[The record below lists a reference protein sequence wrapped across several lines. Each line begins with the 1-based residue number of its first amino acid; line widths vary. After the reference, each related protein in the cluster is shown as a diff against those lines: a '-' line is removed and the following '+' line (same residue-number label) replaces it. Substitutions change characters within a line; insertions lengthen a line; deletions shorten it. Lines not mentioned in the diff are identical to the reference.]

1 MQVRSMHGGRR
12 AAEEVPMPLDSL
24 ELRTSLQ
31 KVLVGVI
38 LVLVPL
44 TVFGFYVA
52 LQGDS
57 QIRQMAGENIRS
69 VTRSAAELTSQFIAG
84 RLREVSVIA
93 NSPSLEQAV
102 LAANHQYERI
112 SDDDVMSKLEATEQK
127 WNNSEGDALAKNIL
141 SSDLARQL
149 RRTRELNPTLLKVT
163 VADASGAT
171 VAATDKPVHYFQMDR
186 AYWGMLYSQGQG
198 AIHVADLRYDDENRL
213 YISIAYPILQDVTGR
228 FIGAVTAQVDVSPL
242 FAQLNRQQIG
252 RTGRLFLVRDD
263 GTVIQ
268 APGVSPS
275 MKMDSEEYSA
285 IRDSLGTLRGRE
297 TGYLFTTFSKG
308 EKYLVGFADTG
319 LKDAFPNLPWI
330 VVASQEE
337 REITGPIRNVTAFAL
352 FVMVLSL
359 LILTLL
365 AAYVFLHRM
374 QKLEDIET
382 LPEDKPRP
390 AAA

>member
-1 MQVRSMHGGRR
+1 
-12 AAEEVPMPLDSL
+12 MPLDSL

-31 KVLVGVI
+31 KVLVGLI
-38 LVLVPL
+38 LILVPL

-57 QIRQMAGENIRS
+57 QIREMAGENIRS
-69 VTRSAAELTSQFIAG
+69 VTRTSAEFTTHFIAG
-84 RLREVSVIA
+84 RVRDVSVIA
-93 NSPSLEQAV
+93 NNPSLVQTV
-102 LAANHQYERI
+102 TSANHQYERL
-112 SDDDVMSKLEATEQK
+112 SDDAVMSKLEATELK
-127 WNNSEGDALAKNIL
+127 WNNSEGDALAKNVL
-141 SSDLARQL
+141 ASDLARQL
-149 RRTRELNPTLLKVT
+149 RRLRELNPGLLKIT

-171 VAATDKPVHYFQMDR
+171 VAATDKPVHYFQTDR
-186 AYWGMLYSQGQG
+186 AYWGVLYSQGQG

-228 FIGAVTAQVDVSPL
+228 FIGAVTALVDVSPL

-268 APGVSPS
+268 APGVTPSP
-275 MKMDSEEYSA
+275 KMHSEEYSA
-285 IRDSLGTLRGRE
+285 IRDALGNLRGRE

-308 EKYLVGFADTG
+308 EKYLVGFADVG

-352 FVMVLSL
+352 FVMILSL
-359 LILTLL
+359 LMLSLL
-365 AAYVFLHRM
+365 AAYVFLHR
-374 QKLEDIET
+374 QQELEDIET
-382 LPEDKPRP
+382 PPEDKRRP

>member
-1 MQVRSMHGGRR
+1 
-12 AAEEVPMPLDSL
+12 MPLDSL

-31 KVLVGVI
+31 RVLVGLI
-38 LVLVPL
+38 LILVPL

-69 VTRSAAELTSQFIAG
+69 VTRNAADRTSQFIAG
-84 RLREVSVIA
+84 RVRDVSVIA
-93 NSPSLEQAV
+93 NNPSVVQAV
-102 LAANHQYERI
+102 VSANHQYERL
-112 SDDDVMSKLEATEQK
+112 SGDAVMSKLEAIEQK

-141 SSDLARQL
+141 TSDLARQL
-149 RRTRELNPTLLKVT
+149 RRMRELNPILLKVT

-171 VAATDKPVHYFQMDR
+171 VAATDKPVRYFQTDR
-186 AYWGMLYSQGQG
+186 GYWGRLYSQGQG
-198 AIHVADLRYDDENRL
+198 AIDVADLRYDELNRL
-213 YISIAYPILQDVTGR
+213 PYLSIAYPILQESTGR
-228 FIGAVTAQVDVSPL
+228 FIGAVTTLVDVSPL

-252 RTGRLFLVRDD
+252 RSGRLFLVRED

-268 APGVSPS
+268 ATGITPS
-275 MKMDSEEYSA
+275 MKIHSEEYSA
-285 IRDSLGTLRGRE
+285 IRDSLGNLRGRE

-308 EKYLVGFADTG
+308 EKYLVGFADAG

-330 VVASQEE
+330 VVAGQEE
-337 REITGPIRNVTAFAL
+337 REITGPIRNVAAFAF
-352 FVMVLSL
+352 FVMILSL
-359 LILTLL
+359 LMLSLL
-365 AAYVFLHRM
+365 AAYVFLHRV

-382 LPEDKPRP
+382 PPDEKPRP